1 MKKMIILLLVM
12 VAIFALAACGNKAE
26 STAKAFFKALE
37 NQDFDA
43 AKKLSTDEG
52 QQLLNFLQEF
62 SKNASEDQLSELRN
76 TRYEILETVIE
87 GDSAVVKYKQWNTET
102 PDKIENHDL
111 QMQKVDGAWKV
122 HFVKDDVQK

>member
-62 SKNASEDQLSELRN
+62 SKNASEDQLSELKN

>member
-62 SKNASEDQLSELRN
+62 SKNASEDQLSEIKN